1 MQEASALR
9 KEQARRAT
17 EQKMLEQVLQ
27 AQKEKAERDRE
38 TNKAKAYAEG
48 EARARAKILSE
59 DVDRQLL
66 VERLY
71 GGKEKWLVAVNTTFS
86 HIEGFHALAILYCYK
101 FKSTIPIYSFDIFS

>member
-38 TNKAKAYAEG
+38 TNKASSSSCKNTIRRCRQAT
-48 EARARAKILSE
+48 LSGTPGW
-59 DVDRQLL
+59 RK
-66 VERLY
+66 R
-71 GGKEKWLVAVNTTFS
+71 KVACCSKYNLFT
-86 HIEGFHALAILYCYK
+86 Y
-101 FKSTIPIYSFDIFS
+101 